1 MRVLIIDDDEDL
13 HTLLSHHISGQW
25 PDALIEHYNP
35 LEKALPEAAFP
46 LGSYDVV
53 VLDYMLGR
61 EDGDGLEWLAAFKRR
76 ADCPKILFLT
86 GAGNEII
93 AVRAIKAGADDYQ
106 RKQELTREKLVTSL
120 RDLTSDE
127 VQKTL
132 TPELSA
138 RLEGQSIGAQVRIPG
153 IRVLHL
159 IGEGGM
165 SRVYLA
171 SRERDDEPL
180 VVKILRNEVTADS
193 KALARFMEEYALVER
208 IQSRHVARVH
218 GHGTSAEHAYL
229 VMEFFEGGDLM
240 KRLGGKALPP
250 EECLRLFRELMM
262 ALGDIHE
269 KGILHRDLKPQNL
282 MFRQDG
288 SLAIVDFGIA
298 KHIDAVDM
306 TSQGEILGTPRY
318 MSPEQVQGKPLDLRT
333 DIYSAGVL
341 LFQML
346 TGRHLYEG
354 NSAVEVALHHLNT
367 PAPALPEELSQ
378 YQRLLDKLLE
388 KDRDA
393 RFRNSDEVIGFML
406 RKFDPAPPQQEQSEP
421 HSQPRSRPRRTS
433 H

>member
-13 HTLLSHHISGQW
+13 HTLLSHYITHQW
-25 PDALIEHYNP
+25 ADAVIDHYDPRVNAIPDAGF
-35 LEKALPEAAFP
+35 AL
-46 LGSYDVV
+46 GDYDVLI
-53 VLDYMLGR
+53 LDYMLGR
-61 EDGDGLEWLAAFKRR
+61 SDGDGLEWLAQFKQRD
-76 ADCPKILFLT
+76 DCPKILFLT

-93 AVRAIKAGADDYQ
+93 AVRAMKAGADDYQ
-106 RKQELTREKLVTSL
+106 RKQEMTRERLITSL
-120 RDLTSDE
+120 RDLSSDA

-132 TPELSA
+132 TPELAA
-138 RLEGQSIGAQVRIPG
+138 RLEGQKIGSEMRIAG

-180 VVKILRNEVTADS
+180 VVKILRHEVTADGR
-193 KALARFMEEYALVER
+193 ALARFMEEYSLVER
-208 IQSRHVARVH
+208 IQSKHVARVYA
-218 GHGTSAEHAYL
+218 HGTSGEHAYL

-250 EECLRLFRELMM
+250 AECLRLFRELMM

-298 KHIDAVDM
+298 KHIDAADL
-306 TSQGEILGTPRY
+306 TGQGEILGTPRY
-318 MSPEQVQGKPLDLRT
+318 MSPEQVQGKALDLRT

-346 TGRHLYEG
+346 SGRHLFEG

-367 PAPALPEELSQ
+367 PAPGLPAELSK
-378 YQRLLDKLLE
+378 YQRMMDKLLE

-393 RFRNSDEVIGFML
+393 RFRNADEVLGFML
-406 RKFDPAPPQQEQSEP
+406 RKFEQPSEP
-421 HSQPRSRPRRTS
+421 DRTQPRSQPRSQPRRS
-433 H
+433 S